1 MQADPAGGGG
11 GGGGGGAPA
20 LPAEEIKQPAAKRRA
35 SEVSECSSLPGDD
48 DDYQAAVGGGGG
60 GAPGLPEG
68 GDVDIAAQIGELG
81 LAAPK
86 SGMPVREL
94 RAAVQVIVPRAVKA
108 AAALSTFM
116 PEDEAVMI
124 PSILHGELMTLCDM
138 VSRLH

>member
-1 MQADPAGGGG
+1 MQGDPAGGGG

-20 LPAEEIKQPAAKRRA
+20 LPAEEIKQPASKRRA

-68 GDVDIAAQIGELG
+68 GDSLAAQIGELG